1 MGRIV
6 ATVDVQNVAE
16 PRISKAP
23 VLEPPAQPRPVGI
36 DRGMDVPASFFE
48 PLGGELLDAFEGDD
62 EPA

>member
-16 PRISKAP
+16 PRVSKKLDAL
-23 VLEPPAQPRPVGI
+23 VDAG
-36 DRGMDVPASFFE
+36 ASY
-48 PLGGELLDAFEGDD
+48 LTLLLHAFEGDD